1 MKKLFYVLLCFFPTA
16 VVAQDWL
23 EYSPT
28 KAIFQLTNAEAKAL
42 LVDGTPVDSSF
53 LHTLVTSVVAT
64 DQTALLPDFYAG
76 LKPGYYAVV
85 AAQGDALEVEILT
98 KPAFELRLFNN
109 NRDFTFSIVDSTG
122 TPIRDAAVL
131 WEGKIMPF
139 DQKTEAYRR
148 RQPPKARSG
157 TLTVTALSMTQYY
170 NVVHDAAKISHYR
183 LQNLSRFKWAKPLI
197 KTRNFAAAFRVHS
210 ERFRH
215 PWRGLK
221 KTWREPALRDKI
233 IPAFR
238 GYSAFSKPLYRP
250 GDTIELKMWITDE
263 NGKPWK
269 KAVEFT
275 VKEDNNGK
283 QWQQMNLVPVR
294 PGVFVTKLVVEK
306 GMPIDKN
313 YYFYCSELNPPPG
326 ANRRQISASIRVEDY
341 RLDQIKYRFN
351 LDKYQA
357 YRGDTL
363 LFTLSAKDLNGQSI
377 ADGTYKLTLVAQEL
391 TQVYTDSCFVPDT
404 LWQQNG
410 IVEIN
415 GDTKIKFHTAQLP
428 PVSMKYSAQIE
439 CLTAAGE
446 LQKFSLSGNYTHEPR
461 TLSAR
466 VLGKYLL
473 IDWPDSVS
481 RPATCT
487 VKSAFSVVPARTQ
500 VYALPVRVPISGYE
514 QHFDIWAGDKSLQ
527 VTNPNPKAIANAFW
541 RADTACFELANPYQA
556 AVRYFVFS
564 GKDLIDEGVFTQET
578 WRWQRVVHHKK
589 PLELR
594 YNFPNNSDYSIK
606 LYERSNKLDV
616 QIIAAPQVEPGEVAQ
631 VEIQVRNQRQKAVAN
646 AELTAGAFNA
656 AFTHNGA
663 RLPFTG
669 PVVKAQNLPVAP
681 ISGKYATYLY
691 RGSDEP
697 QVITIFPSIFP
708 VLRLDTIPFY
718 QLRNLSARPIKAM
731 SARQSIP
738 PSDFDPLDTSLIV
751 QRYNTNWRYWAQFA
765 PYIIENGRSVAVEMI
780 WLDNSLIYYAGT
792 TRPVP
797 YSFMASS
804 GMHMITIRTATG
816 LYTLVNVHF
825 EVGQKHLIVLEA
837 KGWSTE
843 TKLEVTGLNGDQCL
857 QNAVLHYTPMLA
869 TTTEK
874 EQQDLANSL
883 FILRDF
889 VRFRGAHHLLQDYRS
904 AVQIHQEYNNNG
916 VVFGPFSPNYP
927 LNIVSNGQLWTS
939 FQFTPGFIYEL
950 EPPRERLYATDM
962 VKKITEIPTRP
973 AQFTTNEWAIQATRL
988 GKPQPQ
994 KEYFFDNQMYSRD
1007 PAHSGKLKID
1017 WLNQCRTSGYVILRN
1032 DRGVGRFRYLPN
1044 PLTKLAAGD
1053 YKLLIYNDVKQYRVV
1068 PFTIK
1073 PHTTTYLKLI
1083 QNDSFVTPPSRL
1095 TFDTI
1100 FNRYNYTEE
1109 LNKMEQTWQPKYEP
1123 TYGNKDAIKT
1133 GIIGWIKDIETE
1145 EDLIGTSI
1153 KVMDSSKRVIRGAI
1167 SDVSGQ
1173 YQIPLP
1179 PGTYSVEF
1187 SYTGYGPLLV
1197 QKVVVRSGYYAIV
1210 DATLFAVNEYLGVV
1224 NIVGYAVP
1232 LIKQDQTS
1240 SAKTYT
1246 GEGIRSLPTRS
1257 VHSMEMNLIQSER
1270 TPEELREQLLTCVNL
1285 PQEPPGSWVRTN
1297 FQDFVYFQPTLRTD
1311 RDGKAVFMT
1320 KYPDDITRWTHYA
1333 IATKPGNKGGYVYAQ
1348 TRSAKALT
1356 AQLAVPRF
1364 ALAGDQF
1371 TASATTTNRSGDTLA
1386 LRSQFRVNGQTLR
1399 ERPLRVGFGVTE
1411 RLPIQVPEGDSLT
1424 VEYQVFNGEITD
1436 GEQRKVPISPVGI
1449 VGKDIKFAILQRDS
1463 AIQWQFDPNRGPITL
1478 RVDNSASQ
1486 WLSNS
1491 IEYLRSY
1498 PHGCNEQT
1506 SSKLISLLLYKKIRE
1521 KRGLPFTDDEW
1532 VRAGIQRLHSSYR
1545 DGSWGWFPNDRGS
1558 IWITCHVLKALQMAQ
1573 REGYD
1578 VPKFDLAYQLLREQL
1593 PTMDSATLIEAFEL
1607 LAPTFSTADCKKFV
1621 DETFL
1626 RFQKAKI
1633 TSDWIAVSLLRMR
1646 QYSGEPVHRDSLM
1659 QYLKPTAEG
1668 GLTSRSNYSYEYDVQ
1683 YSISYVAYQIAK
1695 QAGWKDILEKIER
1708 EWLLNKL
1715 NYSTTFNRARILC
1728 ELVQSLNVEQNSDD
1742 LAIEVNGQ
1750 IIRERICQREFS
1762 ANETIH
1768 VRQLG
1773 NVNRA
1778 FVSAYQQHIN
1788 PQPEPKS
1795 DVFEVRTL
1803 FRRADDSE
1811 IKILKYGESTRID
1824 VDVIVKKASSYVL
1837 IEVPIPAG
1845 CGYGD
1850 KPWVSSPEV
1859 HREYFKDRVAIY
1871 CTHLSKGQHRFS
1883 IPLEARFSGSFTLNP
1898 AHVEEMYNPQNF
1910 GCNAIKR
1917 VEITD

>member
-1 MKKLFYVLLCFFPTA
+1 MK
-16 VVAQDWL
+16 
-23 EYSPT
+23 S
-28 KAIFQLTNAEAKAL
+28 
-42 LVDGTPVDSSF
+42 
-53 LHTLVTSVVAT
+53 
-64 DQTALLPDFYAG
+64 
-76 LKPGYYAVV
+76 GYYAVV
-85 AAQGDALEVEILT
+85 SAQGDALEVEILT

-131 WEGKIMPF
+131 WEGKTMPF

-148 RQPPKARSG
+148 QQPPKARSG
-157 TLTVTALSMTQYY
+157 TLTVTALGMTQYY
-170 NVVHDAAKISHYR
+170 NVTHDAAKIHRYR

-197 KTRNFAAAFRVHS
+197 KTHNFAAAFRVHS

-221 KTWREPALRDKI
+221 KTWRAPALRDQTT
-233 IPAFR
+233 PEFR

-269 KAVEFT
+269 KAVELT
-275 VKEDNNGK
+275 VKEEGNSK
-283 QWQQMNLVPVR
+283 QWQQTNLTPVR

-313 YYFYCSELNPPPG
+313 YYFYCSELNPAQG
-326 ANRRQISASIRVEDY
+326 TAKRQMSALIRVEDY
-341 RLDQIKYRFN
+341 RLDQIKYQFN
-351 LDKYQA
+351 LDKKEA

-377 ADGTYKLTLVAQEL
+377 ADGTYRLTLLAQEL
-391 TQVYTDSCFVPDT
+391 TKVHTDSCFVPDT

-410 IVEIN
+410 VVEIN
-415 GDTKIKFHTAQLP
+415 GDTKIKFNTAQLP
-428 PVSMKYSAQIE
+428 PVSMGYGAHME
-439 CLTAAGE
+439 CLTTSGE
-446 LQKFSLSGNYTHEPR
+446 LQKFSLSGNYIHEPR
-461 TLSAR
+461 TLSAQ

-487 VKSAFSVVPARTQ
+487 VKSTFSVVPSRTQ

-514 QHFDIWAGDKSLQ
+514 QSFDIWAGDKSLQ
-527 VTNPNPKAIANAFW
+527 VANPRPTAAANAFW

-556 AVRYFVFS
+556 AVRYFIFS
-564 GKDLIDEGVFTQET
+564 GKDLIDEGVFTEET
-578 WRWQRVVHHKK
+578 WRWQRVFHHKK

-616 QIIAAPQVEPGEVAQ
+616 HIIAAPQVEPGEIAQ

-656 AFTHNGA
+656 AFTHNGT

-669 PVVKAQNLPVAP
+669 PVVTAQKRPVAP
-681 ISGKYATYLY
+681 VSGKYTTYFY
-691 RGSDEP
+691 REPDKP
-697 QVITIFPSIFP
+697 QVMTIFPAIYP

-738 PSDFDPLDTSLIV
+738 PSDLDPLDTSLIV
-751 QRYNTNWRYWAQFA
+751 QRYNTKWLYWAQFA

-780 WLDNSLIYYAGT
+780 WLDNRLIYYAGT

-797 YSFMASS
+797 YSFTASS
-804 GMHMITIRTATG
+804 GRHQIKIRTATG
-816 LYTLVNVHF
+816 LYTLMNVLL

-837 KGWSTE
+837 KGWAAE

-857 QNAVLHYTPMLA
+857 QNAVLHYTPMSA
-869 TTTEK
+869 ATTEK

-889 VRFRGAHHLLQDYRS
+889 VRFRGVHHLLQDYRS

-916 VVFGPFSPNYP
+916 VVFGPFSPDYP
-927 LNIVSNGQLWTS
+927 LKVISNGQIWTS
-939 FQFTPGFIYEL
+939 FEFTPGFIYEL
-950 EPPRERLYATDM
+950 EPRRERLYATYDIQ
-962 VKKITEIPTRP
+962 KITEIPARP

-988 GKPQPQ
+988 KQPHPL
-994 KEYFFDNQMYSRD
+994 KEYFFDDQMYSRN
-1007 PAHSGKLKID
+1007 PSHSGKLKID
-1017 WLNQCRTSGYVILRN
+1017 WLRQWRTSGCVILYNNRIA
-1032 DRGVGRFRYLPN
+1032 GRFRYLPN
-1044 PLTKLAAGD
+1044 SLSKLAAGN

-1073 PHTTTYLKLI
+1073 PHVTTYLKLI
-1083 QNDSFVTPPSRL
+1083 QNDSFVTPTN
-1095 TFDTI
+1095 TFVFDSI
-1100 FNRYNYTEE
+1100 FSKHAYTEE
-1109 LNKMEQTWQPKYEP
+1109 LHKMEQTWQPQYKP
-1123 TYGNKDAIKT
+1123 TDGHQDAIKT
-1133 GIIGWIKDIETE
+1133 GIIGWVKDVDAE
-1145 EDLIGTSI
+1145 EDLIGASI
-1153 KVMDSSKRVIRGAI
+1153 RVMDSSKRVIRGAI
-1167 SDVSGQ
+1167 SNLFGQ
-1173 YQIPLP
+1173 YEIPIS
-1179 PGTYSVEF
+1179 PGTYFVEF

-1197 QKVVVRSGYYAIV
+1197 QKVVVRSGYYAV
-1210 DATLFAVNEYLGVV
+1210 VNASLFAVNQFLETV
-1224 NIVGYAVP
+1224 NIIGYAVP

-1257 VHSMEMNLIQSER
+1257 VHSMEMNLIQPEQTQEILR
-1270 TPEELREQLLTCVNL
+1270 EELLTGVNL
-1285 PQEPPGSWVRTN
+1285 PQEPPISGVRTH

-1311 RDGKAVFMT
+1311 RDGKAVFRV

-1333 IATKPGNKGGYVYAQ
+1333 IATKPGDKGGYVYAQ

-1364 ALAGDQF
+1364 VLAGDQL
-1371 TASATTTNRSGDTLA
+1371 TASATTTNRSGDTLV

-1436 GEQRKVPISPVGI
+1436 GEQRKIPVLPVGI
-1449 VGKDIKFAILQRDS
+1449 VEKDLKSAILLRDS
-1463 AIQWQFDPNRGPITL
+1463 AIQWQFDPNLGPITV

-1521 KRGLPFTDDEW
+1521 KRGQPFTDDEW
-1532 VRAGIQRLHSSYR
+1532 VRAGIERLHSSYR

-1593 PTMDSATLIEAFEL
+1593 PTMDSATFIEAFEL
-1607 LAPTFSTADCKKFV
+1607 LAPTFSAADCKKLA
-1621 DETFL
+1621 DATFF
-1626 RFQKAKI
+1626 RFQKEKI

-1646 QYSGEPVHRDSLM
+1646 QYCGEPVHRDSLM

-1668 GLTSRSNYSYEYDVQ
+1668 GLTSSSNYSYEYGVQ

-1695 QAGWKDILEKIER
+1695 QAGWKDILEKMER

-1728 ELVQSLNVEQNSDD
+1728 ELVQSLNVEQSLDH
-1742 LAIEVNGQ
+1742 LSIEVNGQ
-1750 IIRERICQREFS
+1750 VIREYRYERVF
-1762 ANETIH
+1762 AAHETIH
-1768 VRQLG
+1768 IRQLE
-1773 NVNRA
+1773 NANRA
-1778 FVSAYQQHIN
+1778 FVSAYQQHLN

-1795 DVFEVRTL
+1795 DIFEVRTS
-1803 FRRADDSE
+1803 FHRADGNE
-1811 IKILKYGESTRID
+1811 VTTLKYGESARID
-1824 VDVIVKKASSYVL
+1824 VEVTVKKDASYVL

-1850 KPWVSSPEV
+1850 KPPARSPEV

-1871 CTHLSKGQHRFS
+1871 CTSLYRGVHRFS

-1898 AHVEEMYNPQNF
+1898 AHVEEMYRPQNF
-1910 GCNAIKR
+1910 GRNALKR
-1917 VEITD
+1917 IEITD